1 MLQELGKLYFLNV
14 FYIFVT
20 KKNILYHNSSEV
32 RQQILCPFLSRFII
46 FLPKFILGNCK
57 DNLNTWKDK
66 ADERRREMA
75 ALEVKISEENSK
87 EKKVE
92 GNIIFVFRT
101 N

>member
-1 MLQELGKLYFLNV
+1 MVYVCLAPIYLCKFYQPLNQCKV
-14 FYIFVT
+14 CKCPFIQ
-20 KKNILYHNSSEV
+20 ILY
-32 RQQILCPFLSRFII
+32 PFLSRFII

-92 GNIIFVFRT
+92 GDIIFVFRT
-101 N
+101 K